1 MANTNID
8 TYIAILLTFFI
19 LRCKMWGCAHFQL
32 YTSPLSYDLIICWN
46 NENDESSETGENS
59 DRTTCH
65 SQTYRP
71 SVESMVDSSSVLQL
85 LRRRH

>member
-32 YTSPLSYDLIICWN
+32 YTSPRSYDLIICWN
-46 NENDESSETGENS
+46 NENDENCVNCVNS
-59 DRTTCH
+59 GPLEKTQH
-65 SQTYRP
+65 SKPRP
-71 SVESMVDSSSVLQL
+71 KQVQNRCSPAS
-85 LRRRH
+85 